1 MTGKNKRR
9 IIIILGI
16 IFIVFAAGLTGY
28 KVWSPQEITDT
39 PEEEEILMTN
49 RYEGLSR
56 ISYEHAAPGIYH
68 QESSDYINGEPAW
81 NAGRFIPWS
90 ELEKRGIM
98 IVRQGKLSTPMD
110 FTSEDYDFYNY
121 LAVEY
126 IDGMVV
132 LPDHITS
139 IAKGTFF
146 QCNITGICLPE
157 SLEHIGAEAFAQC
170 HLLEEIHL
178 PQNVKKLDGAP
189 FAGCDSLSRITVSE
203 ENRWYDSRDNCNAII
218 RTDNNRLIAGC
229 RETVIPDDI
238 ESVEEHAYENWID
251 KKNIDLPIV
260 DSLAGDNIS
269 DEREVEYP
277 PGFAEPELKSHE
289 KSEAGVYSKGYIK
302 YTEEKGIYIEDIRTT
317 WQQLEQ
323 EGMITIKDGVLS
335 TEVDEEVGNYMTRNY
350 MTGAVV
356 LPDLVKVVAKDT
368 FKDCSIEELIIPEG
382 VETIEDD
389 AFNACKKLTRI
400 TLPESLK
407 KIGRNAFSHCG
418 VKNLEVP
425 DGVKRI
431 GSGAFE
437 GITHIEYKGTAAYK
451 KDSKYWGAKSMN

>member
-1 MTGKNKRR
+1 MIKNIRNIS
-9 IIIILGI
+9 IIIAVIS
-16 IFIVFAAGLTGY
+16 VFAMVVLVGY
-28 KVWSPQEITDT
+28 KVWSPKEIMDIR
-39 PEEEEILMTN
+39 EEEETRTTQ
-49 RYEGLSR
+49 RYKELGQ
-56 ISYEHAAPGIYH
+56 ISYEHAEPGIYH
-68 QESSDYINGEPAW
+68 QGSSDYINGEPAW
-81 NAGRFIPWS
+81 NAGKFIPWS

-110 FTSEDYDFYNY
+110 FTSEESDFCNY

-126 IDGMVV
+126 IDGMIV

-146 QCNITGICLPE
+146 HCNITGICLPE
-157 SLEHIGAEAFAQC
+157 SLEHIGAGAFAQC
-170 HLLEEIHL
+170 HLLKEIHL
-178 PQNVKKLDGAP
+178 PKNVEKLDGAP
-189 FAGCDSLSRITVSE
+189 FAGCDSLARITVSE

-229 RETVIPDDI
+229 RETVIPDNI
-238 ESVEEHAYENWID
+238 ESVEECACENWID
-251 KKNIDLPIV
+251 RKEIDLPVV
-260 DSLAGDNIS
+260 DSLADDNIS
-269 DEREVEYP
+269 DEKETAYP

-289 KSEAGVYSKGYIK
+289 KSEAGIYIKGHIK
-302 YTEEKGIYIEDIRTT
+302 YTEEKGIFIEDIRIT
-317 WQQLEQ
+317 WRQLEQ
-323 EGMITIKDGVLS
+323 EGMITIKDGILS
-335 TEVDEEVGNYMTRNY
+335 TEVDAIEGNYMTRNY

-356 LPDLVKVVAKDT
+356 LPDSVKTVAKDT

-382 VETIEDD
+382 VVTIEED

-407 KIGRNAFSHCG
+407 KIGKSAFSHCG
-418 VKNLEVP
+418 IKSLEVP
-425 DGVKRI
+425 DSVKKI

-437 GITHIEYKGTAAYK
+437 GISHIEYRGTATYR